1 MFSESCRVDMGSLPV
16 ARQLTGV
23 YRHPSFRCI
32 KALVETPRSCT
43 MLSLVLQLIAIY
55 ALSKILWRAVQKRFN
70 PSVLDNL
77 RGPAPSSFLT
87 GCMEQ
92 LHDKNTG
99 WAYHR
104 EIAAKF
110 GGVMKIKGLFGED
123 QICTFDP
130 KAMHHIFVKD
140 QNIYEEHPLFISF
153 SRLAYGEGLLGVLGD
168 QHRKQR
174 KMLNPVFSIA
184 HMRDMVP
191 IFYDV
196 TRKVDLASFMTRAAL
211 ELIGQAGIGYSF
223 DTLEEDEPTHPY
235 CKAAVGLM
243 PSFYPLRFIA
253 PFAAPLVRKYGN
265 PKFCR
270 FIMDLLPYKAL
281 HDCRDIVDVMD
292 RTSREIFA
300 QKKRALADGDEV
312 LITKIGQG
320 KDIMSILMR
329 ANMSASADDSL
340 SETELLGQMTSL
352 IFAAMDTTSN
362 ALSRVFHLLAQHPD
376 IQERLRN
383 ELVEAR
389 EQSSGTDVP
398 YDTLVHLPYLDAICR
413 ETLRMWSHWLAEWV
427 DGSEI
432 TEIPVPK
439 DTEILIS
446 LVSSNINPEIWG
458 PDANEWKP
466 ERWLSHLPDSVK
478 SAQIPGIYSHLGF
491 KFSQLEM
498 KVVICLLV
506 EAFRFSPSKQDIIW
520 HMNPVASPTIK
531 GNDSLVPVMPIVVER
546 I

>member
-1 MFSESCRVDMGSLPV
+1 MF
-16 ARQLTGV
+16 
-23 YRHPSFRCI
+23 
-32 KALVETPRSCT
+32 
-43 MLSLVLQLIAIY
+43 SLVLQLIAIY
-55 ALSKILWRAVQKRFN
+55 ALSKFLRRVVQKRFN

-99 WAYHR
+99 WEYHR

-110 GGVMKIKGLFGED
+110 GGVMKIKGLFGD
-123 QICTFDP
+123 QS
-130 KAMHHIFVKD
+130 
-140 QNIYEEHPLFISF
+140 IYEQHPQFISF
-153 SRLAYGEGLLGVLGD
+153 SRLAFGEGLLGVLGD

-174 KMLNPVFSIA
+174 KMLNPVFSNA

-191 IFYDV
+191 MFYDV
-196 TRKVDLASFMTRAAL
+196 TRKLQQLIAKKFENKRQEVDLASFMTRAAL
-211 ELIGQAGIGYSF
+211 ELIGQAGIGHSF
-223 DTLEEDEPTHPY
+223 DTLEENEPTHPY
-235 CKAAVGLM
+235 AKAAVGLI
-243 PSFYPLRFIA
+243 PSAYRMRFVT

-292 RTSREIFA
+292 RTAREIYL
-300 QKKRALADGDEV
+300 QKKQALADGNEA

-329 ANMSASADDSL
+329 ANMTASADDSL
-340 SETELLGQMTSL
+340 SET
-352 IFAAMDTTSN
+352 
-362 ALSRVFHLLAQHPD
+362 QHTNV
-376 IQERLRN
+376 QERLRH
-383 ELVEAR
+383 EIVEAT
-389 EQSSGTDVP
+389 EQSGGKDVP

-413 ETLRMWSHWLAEWV
+413 ETLRIHSPFSVARRIAVQDVILPLSNPVQGV

-446 LVSSNINPEIWG
+446 LVSSNINPEVWG

-466 ERWLSHLPDSVK
+466 ERWLSHLPESVK
-478 SAQIPGIYSHLGF
+478 NAQIPGIYSHLMTFIGGGRSCIGF

-498 KVVICLLV
+498 KVVICSLV
-506 EAFRFSPSKQDIIW
+506 QSFRFSPSEHDIIW
-520 HMNPVASPTIK
+520 HMNAVASPTIK
-531 GNDSLVPVMPIVVER
+531 GNDSLVPVLPIVMER